1 MNKYPFSVK
10 NRLPNYVDSDFYQAF
25 QEHFRGSFDTI
36 KERLAIYISFISEVI
51 KYYPEAP
58 AVDLGFGRGEW
69 LELLNEHGID
79 VYGIEK
85 DDNLREAAEK
95 RGLKVVH
102 EDALEHLRQ
111 LPEQSRSVITAF
123 HVVEHMTFEE
133 MYCLV
138 KEAHRVLVP
147 GGMLLMETPNPE
159 NILVGSSKFYLDPS
173 HIKPIPP
180 EMLAFT
186 PEYLGFFRV
195 KIIRLN
201 ETVSLN
207 KTKHLNILDVLAG
220 VSPDYCVLAQ
230 KEADTDLLQKTSFLF
245 EKEYGVQLEEIAALY
260 QQQFSKKLKLRN
272 IRLLFYKFINHLS
285 RLFKHLLYLSKKVI
299 LQCKHMCS

>member
-1 MNKYPFSVK
+1 MSEYPFSAK
-10 NRLPNYVDSDFYQAF
+10 NTPPNCVDPDFYQAF
-25 QEHFRGSFDTI
+25 QEHFRGSFDAI
-36 KERLAIYISFISEVI
+36 KERLTIYVSYISELA
-51 KYYPEAP
+51 KNYPEIP
-58 AVDLGFGRGEW
+58 AVDLGSGRGEW
-69 LELLNEHGID
+69 LELLNEHGIG

-85 DDNLREAAEK
+85 DNNLREVAER
-95 RGLKVVH
+95 RGLTVVH
-102 EDALEHLRQ
+102 GDALEHIKQ

-159 NILVGSSKFYLDPS
+159 NIVVGSSKFYLDPT
-173 HIKPIPP
+173 HTKPIPP
-180 EMLAFT
+180 EMLAFI
-186 PEYLGFFRV
+186 PKYLGFFRV
-195 KIIRLN
+195 KIMRLN

-207 KTKHLNILDVLAG
+207 KTKHLSILDVLGG

-245 EKEYGVQLEEIAALY
+245 QETYGVRLEEIAEFY
-260 QQQFSKKLKLRN
+260 HRQFSKKLNLRN
-272 IRLLFYKFINHLS
+272 TRLLLYKFINKLC
-285 RLFKHLLYLSKKVI
+285 RLFKNLLSLSKKVI
-299 LQCKHMCS
+299 FQCKDICR

>member
-1 MNKYPFSVK
+1 MNEYPFSTK
-10 NRLPNYVDSDFYQAF
+10 NTSPNCVDSDFYQAF
-25 QEHFRGSFDTI
+25 QEHFRGSFDVI
-36 KERLAIYISFISEVI
+36 KERLTIYISFISEVV

-58 AVDLGFGRGEW
+58 AVDLGSGRGEW
-69 LELLNEHGID
+69 LELLNEHGIG

-85 DDNLREAAEK
+85 DDNLREVAER
-95 RGLKVVH
+95 RGLKIVH
-102 EDALEHLRQ
+102 GDALEHIKQ

-123 HVVEHMTFEE
+123 HVIEHMTFEE

-159 NILVGSSKFYLDPS
+159 NIVVGSSKFYLDPT
-173 HIKPIPP
+173 HTKPIPP
-180 EMLAFT
+180 EMLAFI
-186 PEYLGFFRV
+186 PKYWGFFRV

-207 KTKHLNILDVLAG
+207 KTKNLNILDVLAG

-230 KEADTDLLQKTSFLF
+230 KEAAIDLLQKTSFLF
-245 EKEYGVQLEEIAALY
+245 EKEYGVQLEEIASLY
-260 QQQFSKKLKLRN
+260 QQQFPKKLKLRN

-285 RLFKHLLYLSKKVI
+285 RLFKHILYLSKKVI
-299 LQCKHMCS
+299 LQCKDMCR